1 MKSTGNR
8 GVVQSRLQ
16 VLHVHVFLVAPL
28 GARYMAKA
36 GTDQHQGGVAV
47 RERPYHS
54 RPSADLTVQPL
65 DHVVGTD
72 ARPMLAG
79 EVTVGQCLLNAVLDL
94 LGGLLQL
101 HGAQLGDHGFRL
113 LAGRLLALLRMDCL
127 EHFRHNFDLGFGH
140 NRENVAVEMHRAA
153 LDTCDEYLTL
163 AEEGDPVRKNPLPMY
178 LIVVAA
184 SCAIS
189 GFICIM
195 LKWKMQTVHKKVEA
209 NEYVAAGGLT
219 LTKQYDR
226 YTHTTE
232 TRRKIRDDSDSGS
245 TSSCSG
251 GGGSG
256 RSGKF

>member
-1 MKSTGNR
+1 M
-8 GVVQSRLQ
+8 
-16 VLHVHVFLVAPL
+16 
-28 GARYMAKA
+28 
-36 GTDQHQGGVAV
+36 
-47 RERPYHS
+47 
-54 RPSADLTVQPL
+54 
-65 DHVVGTD
+65 
-72 ARPMLAG
+72 
-79 EVTVGQCLLNAVLDL
+79 
-94 LGGLLQL
+94 
-101 HGAQLGDHGFRL
+101 
-113 LAGRLLALLRMDCL
+113 
-127 EHFRHNFDLGFGH
+127 
-140 NRENVAVEMHRAA
+140 
-153 LDTCDEYLTL
+153 
-163 AEEGDPVRKNPLPMY
+163 RKNPLPMY

-232 TRRKIRDDSDSGS
+232 TRTEISSDSDSGS

>member
-1 MKSTGNR
+1 MDERDYAMFVYGKNAEYAFNKYG
-8 GVVQSRLQ
+8 QEQLEDA
-16 VLHVHVFLVAPL
+16 FLGYFSDNDWYG
-28 GARYMAKA
+28 GASHY
-36 GTDQHQGGVAV
+36 
-47 RERPYHS
+47 
-54 RPSADLTVQPL
+54 
-65 DHVVGTD
+65 
-72 ARPMLAG
+72 
-79 EVTVGQCLLNAVLDL
+79 
-94 LGGLLQL
+94 
-101 HGAQLGDHGFRL
+101 
-113 LAGRLLALLRMDCL
+113 
-127 EHFRHNFDLGFGH
+127 
-140 NRENVAVEMHRAA
+140 

-232 TRRKIRDDSDSGS
+232 TRRKIRDDSDSGGS